1 MVIITCLPTVTKSLQ
16 NNTTSEEVI
25 VVKMVAGTVH
35 TISTKEKSK
44 GMIFD
49 CYILRALFYEKYT
62 SFIP

>member
-25 VVKMVAGTVH
+25 VVKMVAGTVP

-49 CYILRALFYEKYT
+49 
-62 SFIP
+62 